1 MKLVFP
7 KQITPRWLIFSIDL
21 ALCVFAFIAAYLIRF
36 EFAIPKNELD
46 LMLFFAPIYL
56 VVRAV
61 LFYVGKSYSGII
73 RFTSTQDA
81 IRLGFVLLQGSI
93 AFVVLNFI
101 RKGIN
106 GAYLVPLSI
115 VILEFLV
122 SAALL
127 VFFRLSIKFLYMEL
141 KNTGGSKTKVVVFG
155 AGEGGLLLKRTLD
168 RDRNSALNVV
178 AFFDDNQQKVGK
190 KLEGVEILSSKK
202 LDDFLASNPI
212 EELIISVPEIANA
225 RKRELVDLALK
236 YKVTLKH
243 LPHAN
248 NWINGELSAKQL
260 REVKFEDLLGRDVI
274 QMSSKEVE
282 SIIQNKVVLV
292 TGAAGSIGSELVRQ
306 CLLLNPAKVIACDV
320 AETPMFLLGNE
331 LSKFIDE
338 GKLEMVIGDVRN
350 ELRMRRMFEAFQP
363 KIVFHAAAYKHVP
376 LMEDNPAEAVATN
389 VFGSM
394 KVLEIAAEFGAERF
408 VMVSTDKAVNP
419 TNVMGASKRIAE
431 MIVQSN
437 DTSLIC
443 VTTRFGNVLGSN
455 GSVIPVFRKQIEEGG
470 PVTVTHR
477 DITRFFM
484 TIPEAVQLVL
494 EAGAMG
500 KGNDIFA
507 FDMGQQVRISD
518 LAEQMIR
525 LSGLEPGQDI
535 EIQYTGLRPGEKLYE
550 EVLATEENTVPTH
563 NEKILSAKVRNV
575 EASELNEKLSR
586 LEEQMNLQNNQE
598 MVRVMKEI
606 VPEFKSNN
614 SEFSLL
620 DN

>member
-7 KQITPRWLIFSIDL
+7 KHITPRWLIFLIDIGLCAL
-21 ALCVFAFIAAYLIRF
+21 AFFSAFLIRF
-36 EFAIPKNELD
+36 EFTISKNAFA
-46 LMLFFAPIYL
+46 LMFFFAPFYFL
-56 VVRAV
+56 LRAV
-61 LFYVGKSYSGII
+61 FFYLGKSYAGII

-81 IRLGFVLLQGSI
+81 IRLGFVLLQGSV
-93 AFVVLNFI
+93 AFVILNLV
-101 RKGIN
+101 RKVILGD
-106 GAYLVPLSI
+106 YLVPISVVIIDFLLS
-115 VILEFLV
+115 FG
-122 SAALL
+122 LL
-127 VFFRLSIKFLYMEL
+127 VVFRLSIKFIYLEL
-141 KNTGGSKTKVVVFG
+141 KNPRWKRMKVVVFG

-168 RDRNSALNVV
+168 RDRQSALEVV

-190 KLEGVEILSSKK
+190 KLEGVEILSSNN
-202 LDDFLASNPI
+202 LDEYLAANQI
-212 EELIISVPEIANA
+212 QELIISIPEIANA
-225 RKRELVDLALK
+225 RKRQLVDLALK
-236 YKVTLKH
+236 SKVTLKH

-274 QMSSKEVE
+274 QVSSAEVKG
-282 SIIQNKVVLV
+282 IIENKVVLI

-306 CLLLNPAKVIACDV
+306 CLLLKPSKVIACDV
-320 AETPMFLLGNE
+320 AETPMFLMGNE
-331 LSKFIDE
+331 LSKYIDE

-350 ELRMRRMFEAFQP
+350 ELRMRRMFEAFLP

-376 LMEDNPAEAVATN
+376 LMENNPAEAIATN

-394 KVLEIAAEFGAERF
+394 NVLDIAAEFGAERF

-431 MIVQSN
+431 MIVQSK

-494 EAGAMG
+494 EAGSMG
-500 KGNDIFA
+500 QGNDIFA

-525 LSGLEPGQDI
+525 LSGLEPGKDI
-535 EIQYTGLRPGEKLYE
+535 EIQFTGLRPGEKLYE

-563 NEKILSAKVRNV
+563 NDKILSAKVRNV
-575 EASELNEKLSR
+575 EPIDLKEKLSR
-586 LEEQMNLQNNQE
+586 LQQQMNLQDNNE
-598 MVRVMKEI
+598 MVRVMKDI
-606 VPEFKSNN
+606 VPEFISNN

>member
-21 ALCVFAFIAAYLIRF
+21 ALCAFAFLGAYLIRF
-36 EFAIPKNELD
+36 EFAIPKNELE
-46 LMLFFAPIYL
+46 LMVLFAPIYF

-61 LFYVGKSYSGII
+61 SFFVGKSYSGII

-81 IRLGFVLLQGSI
+81 IRLGFVLLLGSLS
-93 AFVVLNFI
+93 FVLLNFL
-101 RKGIN
+101 RRGIN

-115 VILEFLV
+115 VILEFLL
-122 SAALL
+122 SGALL

-141 KNTGGSKTKVVVFG
+141 KSSKGSRTKVVVFG

-168 RDRNSALNVV
+168 RDRNSALEVV

-190 KLEGVEILSSKK
+190 KLEGVDILSAKK
-202 LDDFLASNPI
+202 LDDFLASNLI
-212 EELIISVPEIANA
+212 EELIISVPEIAIA
-225 RKRELVDLALK
+225 RKRQLVDLALK
-236 YKVTLKH
+236 YKVALKH

-274 QMSSKEVE
+274 QMSSNEVKD
-282 SIIQNKVVLV
+282 IIQNKVVLV

-376 LMEDNPAEAVATN
+376 LMENNPAEAIATN

-431 MIVQSN
+431 MIVQSK

-494 EAGAMG
+494 EASAMG

-550 EVLATEENTVPTH
+550 EVLATEENTVPTR
-563 NEKILSAKVRNV
+563 NEKILSAKVRTV
-575 EASELNEKLSR
+575 EASELKEKLSR

>member
-7 KQITPRWLIFSIDL
+7 KQITPRWLIFTIDL
-21 ALCVFAFIAAYLIRF
+21 ALCAFAFIAAYLIRF

-46 LMLFFAPIYL
+46 LLLLFAPFYF

-81 IRLGFVLLQGSI
+81 IRLGFVLLQGSL
-93 AFVVLNFI
+93 AFILINFI

-106 GAYLVPLSI
+106 GAYLVPISI

-141 KNTGGSKTKVVVFG
+141 KNPRGSKTKVVVFG

-168 RDRNSALNVV
+168 RDRNSALEVL

-190 KLEGVEILSSKK
+190 KLEGVDILSSKK
-202 LDDFLASNPI
+202 LDEFLASNPI
-212 EELIISVPEIANA
+212 EELIISIPEIANV
-225 RKRELVDLALK
+225 RKRQLVDLALK

-274 QMSSKEVE
+274 QMSSNEVKD
-282 SIIQNKVVLV
+282 IIENKVVLV

-331 LSKFIDE
+331 LSKYIDD

-431 MIVQSN
+431 MIVQSK

-535 EIQYTGLRPGEKLYE
+535 EIHYTGLRPGEKLYE

-563 NEKILSAKVRNV
+563 HEKILSAKVREV
-575 EASELNEKLSR
+575 ESSELSEKLSR
-586 LEEQMNLQNNQE
+586 LEEQMNLQNNKE

>member
-21 ALCVFAFIAAYLIRF
+21 ALCAFAFFLAYLIRF
-36 EFAIPKNELD
+36 EFSIPKVEFE
-46 LMLFFAPIYL
+46 LMLTFAPIYFG
-56 VVRAV
+56 VRA
-61 LFYVGKSYSGII
+61 LSFFIGKSYSGII

-81 IRLGFVLLQGSI
+81 IRLGFVLLAGS
-93 AFVVLNFI
+93 AVFFLLNLI
-101 RKGIN
+101 RKESVGV
-106 GAYLVPLSI
+106 YLVPISI
-115 VILEFLV
+115 IILEFLV
-122 SAALL
+122 NAALL
-127 VFFRLSIKFLYMEL
+127 VFFRLFIKFLYMEL
-141 KNTGGSKTKVVVFG
+141 KNPKGSKTKVVVFG

-168 RDRNSALNVV
+168 RDRQSPLEVV

-202 LDDFLASNPI
+202 LDDFLASNSI
-212 EELIISVPEIANA
+212 EELIIAIPEIAIA
-225 RKRELVDLALK
+225 RKRQLVDLALK
-236 YKVTLKH
+236 YKVSLKH

-274 QMSSKEVE
+274 QMSSSEVQE
-282 SIIQNKVVLV
+282 IIENKVVLV

-389 VFGSM
+389 VFGSAN
-394 KVLEIAAEFGAERF
+394 VLEIASEFGAERF

-431 MIVQSN
+431 MIVQSKE
-437 DTSLIC
+437 TSLIC

-525 LSGLEPGQDI
+525 LSGLEPGRDI

-575 EASELNEKLSR
+575 EASELKEKLSR

>member
-21 ALCVFAFIAAYLIRF
+21 ALCAFAFIAAYLIRF

-46 LMLFFAPIYL
+46 LLLLFAPFYF

-81 IRLGFVLLQGSI
+81 IRLGFVLLQGSL
-93 AFVVLNFI
+93 AFILINFI

-106 GAYLVPLSI
+106 GAYLVPISI

-127 VFFRLSIKFLYMEL
+127 VFFRLSIKFLYIEL
-141 KNTGGSKTKVVVFG
+141 KTPRGSRTKVVVFG

-168 RDRNSALNVV
+168 RDRNSALEVV

-212 EELIISVPEIANA
+212 EELIISVPEIAIA
-225 RKRELVDLALK
+225 RKRQLVDLALK
-236 YKVTLKH
+236 YKVALKH

-274 QMSSKEVE
+274 QMSSNEVKD
-282 SIIQNKVVLV
+282 IIQNKVVLV

-331 LSKFIDE
+331 LSKYIDE

-394 KVLEIAAEFGAERF
+394 KVLEIAAEFGSERF

-431 MIVQSN
+431 MIVQSKE
-437 DTSLIC
+437 TSLIC

-525 LSGLEPGQDI
+525 LSGLEPGEDI
-535 EIQYTGLRPGEKLYE
+535 EIHYTGLRPGEKLYE

-575 EASELNEKLSR
+575 EASELKEKLAR

>member
-141 KNTGGSKTKVVVFG
+141 KNIGASKTKVVVFG

-202 LDDFLASNPI
+202 LDDFLASNQI
-212 EELIISVPEIANA
+212 EELIISIPEIANA

-376 LMEDNPAEAVATN
+376 LMEDNPAEALATN

>member
-7 KQITPRWLIFSIDL
+7 NQITPRWLIFLIDL
-21 ALCVFAFIAAYLIRF
+21 ALCALAFVGAYLIRF
-36 EFAIPKNELD
+36 EFAIPKIELD
-46 LMLFFAPIYL
+46 LMLLFAPIYFA
-56 VVRAV
+56 VRAL
-61 LFYVGKSYSGII
+61 LFFVGKSYSGII

-81 IRLGFVLLQGSI
+81 IRLGFVLLQGSV
-93 AFVVLNFI
+93 AFLILNFI
-101 RKGIN
+101 RKGVD
-106 GAYLVPLSI
+106 GTYFVPLSI

-122 SAALL
+122 SAAML

-141 KNTGGSKTKVVVFG
+141 KNPRGSKMKVVVFG

-168 RDRNSALNVV
+168 RDRNSLLDVV

-190 KLEGVEILSSKK
+190 KLEGVQILSGKK
-202 LDDFLASNPI
+202 LGVFLAENLI
-212 EELIISVPEIANA
+212 EELIISIPELAIS

-274 QMSSKEVE
+274 QMSSNEVKD
-282 SIIQNKVVLV
+282 IIQNKVVLV

-331 LSKFIDE
+331 LSKYIDE

-394 KVLEIAAEFGAERF
+394 KVLDIAAEFGAERF

-437 DTSLIC
+437 DKSLIC

-507 FDMGQQVRISD
+507 FDMGQQVRIAD

-535 EIQYTGLRPGEKLYE
+535 EIQYTGIRPGEKLYE

-575 EASELNEKLSR
+575 EASELKEKLSR

>member
-1 MKLVFP
+1 MKVVFP

-21 ALCVFAFIAAYLIRF
+21 ALCAFAFIAAYLIRF

-46 LMLFFAPIYL
+46 LMLLFAPIYF
-56 VVRAV
+56 VVRAA

-81 IRLGFVLLQGSI
+81 IRLGFVLLQGSL
-93 AFVVLNFI
+93 AFILINFI

-106 GAYLVPLSI
+106 GAYLVPISI

-141 KNTGGSKTKVVVFG
+141 KNPRGSKTKVVVFG

-168 RDRNSALNVV
+168 RDRNSALEVV

-190 KLEGVEILSSKK
+190 KLEGVGILSSKK

-212 EELIISVPEIANA
+212 EELIISIPEISIS

-274 QMSSKEVE
+274 QMSSNEVKG
-282 SIIQNKVVLV
+282 IIQNKVVLV

-306 CLLLNPAKVIACDV
+306 CLLLNPTKVIACDV

-331 LSKFIDE
+331 LSKYIDE

-431 MIVQSN
+431 MIVQSK

-525 LSGLEPGQDI
+525 LSGLEPGRDI

-575 EASELNEKLSR
+575 EASELKEKLSR

>member
-21 ALCVFAFIAAYLIRF
+21 ALCAFAFIAAYLIRF

-46 LMLFFAPIYL
+46 LLLLFAPFYF

-81 IRLGFVLLQGSI
+81 IRLGFVLLQGSL
-93 AFVVLNFI
+93 AFILINFI

-106 GAYLVPLSI
+106 GAYLVPISI

-122 SAALL
+122 SSALL
-127 VFFRLSIKFLYMEL
+127 VLFRLSIKFLYMEL
-141 KNTGGSKTKVVVFG
+141 KNPKGSRTKVVVFG

-168 RDRNSALNVV
+168 RDRNSPLEVV

-202 LDDFLASNPI
+202 LDDFLASNLI
-212 EELIISVPEIANA
+212 EELIISVPEISIS
-225 RKRELVDLALK
+225 RKRELVELALK

-274 QMSSKEVE
+274 QMSSNEVRE
-282 SIIQNKVVLV
+282 IIQGKVVLV

-306 CLLLNPAKVIACDV
+306 CLLFNPAKVIACDV

-331 LSKFIDE
+331 LSKYIDD
-338 GKLEMVIGDVRN
+338 GKLELVIGDVRN
-350 ELRMRRMFEAFQP
+350 ELRMRRMFEAFHPQ
-363 KIVFHAAAYKHVP
+363 IVFHAAAYKHVP
-376 LMEDNPAEAVATN
+376 LMEENPAEAVATN
-389 VFGSM
+389 VFGSL
-394 KVLEIAAEFGAERF
+394 KVLEMASEYSAERF

-437 DTSLIC
+437 DSNLVC

-507 FDMGQQVRISD
+507 FDMGHQVRISD

-586 LEEQMNLQNNQE
+586 LEEQMNLQNNKA

>member
-1 MKLVFP
+1 MKIVFP
-7 KQITPRWLIFSIDL
+7 NQITPRWLIFLIDL
-21 ALCVFAFIAAYLIRF
+21 SLCALAFVGAYLIRF
-36 EFAIPKNELD
+36 EFAIPKIELD
-46 LMLFFAPIYL
+46 LMLLFAPIYF

-61 LFYVGKSYSGII
+61 LFFVGKSYSGII

-81 IRLGFVLLQGSI
+81 IRLGFVLLQGSV
-93 AFVVLNFI
+93 AFLILNFI
-101 RKGIN
+101 RKGVD
-106 GAYLVPLSI
+106 GTYFVPLSI

-122 SAALL
+122 SAAML

-141 KNTGGSKTKVVVFG
+141 KNPGGSKMKVVVFG

-168 RDRNSALNVV
+168 RDRNSLLDVV

-190 KLEGVEILSSKK
+190 KLEGVEILSGKK
-202 LDDFLASNPI
+202 LDVFLAENLI
-212 EELIISVPEIANA
+212 EELIISIPDLAIA

-274 QMSSKEVE
+274 QMSSNEVKE
-282 SIIQNKVVLV
+282 IIENKVVLV

-306 CLLLNPAKVIACDV
+306 CLLLNPSKVIACDV

-394 KVLEIAAEFGAERF
+394 KVLDIAAELGAERF

-437 DTSLIC
+437 NSSLIC

-507 FDMGQQVRISD
+507 FDMGQQVRIAD

-575 EASELNEKLSR
+575 EASELKEKLSR
-586 LEEQMNLQNNQE
+586 LEEQMNLQKNQE

>member
-1 MKLVFP
+1 
-7 KQITPRWLIFSIDL
+7 
-21 ALCVFAFIAAYLIRF
+21 
-36 EFAIPKNELD
+36 
-46 LMLFFAPIYL
+46 
-56 VVRAV
+56 
-61 LFYVGKSYSGII
+61 
-73 RFTSTQDA
+73 
-81 IRLGFVLLQGSI
+81 
-93 AFVVLNFI
+93 
-101 RKGIN
+101 
-106 GAYLVPLSI
+106 
-115 VILEFLV
+115 
-122 SAALL
+122 
-127 VFFRLSIKFLYMEL
+127 
-141 KNTGGSKTKVVVFG
+141 
-155 AGEGGLLLKRTLD
+155 
-168 RDRNSALNVV
+168 
-178 AFFDDNQQKVGK
+178 
-190 KLEGVEILSSKK
+190 
-202 LDDFLASNPI
+202 
-212 EELIISVPEIANA
+212 
-225 RKRELVDLALK
+225 
-236 YKVTLKH
+236 
-243 LPHAN
+243 
-248 NWINGELSAKQL
+248 
-260 REVKFEDLLGRDVI
+260 
-274 QMSSKEVE
+274 
-282 SIIQNKVVLV
+282 
-292 TGAAGSIGSELVRQ
+292 
-306 CLLLNPAKVIACDV
+306 
-320 AETPMFLLGNE
+320 
-331 LSKFIDE
+331 
-338 GKLEMVIGDVRN
+338 MVIGDVRN

-376 LMEDNPAEAVATN
+376 LMEDNPAEAIATN
-389 VFGSM
+389 VFGSL
-394 KVLEIAAEFGAERF
+394 KVLDIATEFGTERF
-408 VMVSTDKAVNP
+408 VMISTDKAVNP

-431 MIVQSN
+431 MIVQSK
-437 DTSLIC
+437 DTELIC

-507 FDMGQQVRISD
+507 FDMGLQVRISD

-575 EASELNEKLSR
+575 EASELKEKLSR

-614 SEFSLL
+614 SDFSLL

>member
-141 KNTGGSKTKVVVFG
+141 KNTGASKTKVVVFG

-202 LDDFLASNPI
+202 LDDFLASNQI
-212 EELIISVPEIANA
+212 EELIISIPEIANA

-376 LMEDNPAEAVATN
+376 LMEDNPAEALATN

>member
-1 MKLVFP
+1 MKLSFP
-7 KQITPRWLIFSIDL
+7 KQITPRWLIFTIDL
-21 ALCVFAFIAAYLIRF
+21 TLCAFALLLAYLIRF
-36 EFAIPKNELD
+36 EFTIPKNELD
-46 LMLFFAPIYL
+46 LVLLFAPFYF

-81 IRLGFVLLQGSI
+81 IRLGFVLLQGSL
-93 AFVVLNFI
+93 AFILINFI

-106 GAYLVPLSI
+106 GAYLVPISI

-141 KNTGGSKTKVVVFG
+141 KNPKGSKTKVVVFG

-168 RDRNSALNVV
+168 RDRNSALEVV
-178 AFFDDNQQKVGK
+178 AFFDDNQKKFGK

-212 EELIISVPEIANA
+212 EELIISVPEIAIA
-225 RKRELVDLALK
+225 RKRQLVDLALK
-236 YKVTLKH
+236 YKVALKH

-274 QMSSKEVE
+274 QMSSNQVKD
-282 SIIQNKVVLV
+282 IIQNKVVLV

-331 LSKFIDE
+331 LSKYIDE

-431 MIVQSN
+431 MIVQSK

-525 LSGLEPGQDI
+525 LSGLEPGLDI

-563 NEKILSAKVRNV
+563 HEKILSAKVREV
-575 EASELNEKLSR
+575 ESSELSEKLSR
-586 LEEQMNLQNNQE
+586 LEEQMNLQNNKE

>member
-21 ALCVFAFIAAYLIRF
+21 ALCAFAFVAAYLIRF

-46 LMLFFAPIYL
+46 LMWLFAPFYF
-56 VVRAV
+56 VVRAAT
-61 LFYVGKSYSGII
+61 FYLGKSYSGII

-93 AFVVLNFI
+93 AFLLLNFA

-106 GAYLVPLSI
+106 GAYLVPISI

-141 KNTGGSKTKVVVFG
+141 KNPRGSKTKVVVFG

-168 RDRNSALNVV
+168 RDRNSALEVV

-202 LDDFLASNPI
+202 LDDFLATNPI
-212 EELIISVPEIANA
+212 EELIISIPEISIS

-274 QMSSKEVE
+274 QMSSNEVKE
-282 SIIQNKVVLV
+282 IIQNKVVLV

-331 LSKFIDE
+331 LSKYIDE

-394 KVLEIAAEFGAERF
+394 KVLEIASEFGAKRF

-431 MIVQSN
+431 MIVQSSSA
-437 DTSLIC
+437 SLIC

-535 EIQYTGLRPGEKLYE
+535 EILYTGLRPGEKLYE

-563 NEKILSAKVRNV
+563 HEKILSAKVRNV
-575 EASELNEKLSR
+575 ETSELKEKLAR
-586 LEEQMNLQNNQE
+586 LEEQMNLQNNKE

-614 SEFSLL
+614 SQFSLL

>member
-1 MKLVFP
+1 
-7 KQITPRWLIFSIDL
+7 
-21 ALCVFAFIAAYLIRF
+21 
-36 EFAIPKNELD
+36 
-46 LMLFFAPIYL
+46 
-56 VVRAV
+56 
-61 LFYVGKSYSGII
+61 
-73 RFTSTQDA
+73 
-81 IRLGFVLLQGSI
+81 
-93 AFVVLNFI
+93 
-101 RKGIN
+101 
-106 GAYLVPLSI
+106 
-115 VILEFLV
+115 
-122 SAALL
+122 
-127 VFFRLSIKFLYMEL
+127 
-141 KNTGGSKTKVVVFG
+141 
-155 AGEGGLLLKRTLD
+155 
-168 RDRNSALNVV
+168 
-178 AFFDDNQQKVGK
+178 
-190 KLEGVEILSSKK
+190 
-202 LDDFLASNPI
+202 
-212 EELIISVPEIANA
+212 
-225 RKRELVDLALK
+225 
-236 YKVTLKH
+236 
-243 LPHAN
+243 
-248 NWINGELSAKQL
+248 
-260 REVKFEDLLGRDVI
+260 
-274 QMSSKEVE
+274 
-282 SIIQNKVVLV
+282 
-292 TGAAGSIGSELVRQ
+292 
-306 CLLLNPAKVIACDV
+306 
-320 AETPMFLLGNE
+320 
-331 LSKFIDE
+331 
-338 GKLEMVIGDVRN
+338 
-350 ELRMRRMFEAFQP
+350 
-363 KIVFHAAAYKHVP
+363 
-376 LMEDNPAEAVATN
+376 
-389 VFGSM
+389 M
-394 KVLEIAAEFGAERF
+394 KVLDIAAELGAERF

-437 DTSLIC
+437 NSSLIC

-575 EASELNEKLSR
+575 EASELKEKLSR
-586 LEEQMNLQNNQE
+586 LEEQMNLQKNQE

>member
-7 KQITPRWLIFSIDL
+7 NQITPRWLIFSIDL
-21 ALCVFAFIAAYLIRF
+21 LLCAFAFISAYLIRF

-46 LMLFFAPIYL
+46 LMLLFAPFYFG
-56 VVRAV
+56 VRAV
-61 LFYVGKSYSGII
+61 LFFVGKSYLGII

-93 AFVVLNFI
+93 AFILINFI

-106 GAYLVPLSI
+106 GAYLVPISI

-127 VFFRLSIKFLYMEL
+127 VFFRLAIKFLYMEL
-141 KNTGGSKTKVVVFG
+141 KTPKGSRTKVAVFG

-168 RDRNSALNVV
+168 RDRNSALEVV

-190 KLEGVEILSSKK
+190 KLEGVEILSSRK
-202 LDDFLASNPI
+202 LHDFLASNSI
-212 EELIISVPEIANA
+212 EELIISIPEIALS
-225 RKRELVDLALK
+225 RKRQLVDLALK
-236 YKVTLKH
+236 FKVALKH

-260 REVKFEDLLGRDVI
+260 REVKFEDLLGRDI
-274 QMSSKEVE
+274 IDMSSNEVKE
-282 SIIQNKVVLV
+282 IIQNKVILV

-306 CLLLNPAKVIACDV
+306 CLLLNPLKVVACDV

-331 LSKFIDE
+331 LAKYIDQ

-389 VFGSM
+389 VFGSL
-394 KVLEIAAEFGAERF
+394 KVLEIAAEFSAERL

-431 MIVQSN
+431 MIVQSK
-437 DTSLIC
+437 DTPLIC

-525 LSGLEPGQDI
+525 LSGLEPGKDI
-535 EIQYTGLRPGEKLYE
+535 EILYTGLRPGEKLYE

-563 NEKILSAKVRNV
+563 HEKILSAKVRVV
-575 EASELNEKLSR
+575 EALDLKEKLSR
-586 LEEQMNLQNNQE
+586 LEEQMNFQNNHE
-598 MVRVMKEI
+598 LVKVMKEI

>member
-1 MKLVFP
+1 VAVRTLP
-7 KQITPRWLIFSIDL
+7 GLSDL
-21 ALCVFAFIAAYLIRF
+21 ATGKVSLSDVR
-36 EFAIPKNELD
+36 ELD
-46 LMLFFAPIYL
+46 I
-56 VVRAV
+56 
-61 LFYVGKSYSGII
+61 
-73 RFTSTQDA
+73 D
-81 IRLGFVLLQGSI
+81 
-93 AFVVLNFI
+93 
-101 RKGIN
+101 
-106 GAYLVPLSI
+106 
-115 VILEFLV
+115 
-122 SAALL
+122 
-127 VFFRLSIKFLYMEL
+127 
-141 KNTGGSKTKVVVFG
+141 
-155 AGEGGLLLKRTLD
+155 
-168 RDRNSALNVV
+168 
-178 AFFDDNQQKVGK
+178 
-190 KLEGVEILSSKK
+190 
-202 LDDFLASNPI
+202 
-212 EELIISVPEIANA
+212 
-225 RKRELVDLALK
+225 
-236 YKVTLKH
+236 
-243 LPHAN
+243 
-248 NWINGELSAKQL
+248 
-260 REVKFEDLLGRDVI
+260 DLLGREPVKPNGLLLNRNTH
-274 QMSSKEVE
+274 SKT
-282 SIIQNKVVLV
+282 VLV
-292 TGAAGSIGSELVRQ
+292 TGAGGSIGGELCRQILKFKPSHLVCLDISEHAIYQLE
-306 CLLLNPAKVIACDV
+306 K
-320 AETPMFLLGNE
+320 E
-331 LSKFIDE
+331 LSSQ
-338 GKLEMVIGDVRN
+338 KLSTEIIYIVGDVKN
-350 ELRMRRMFEAFQP
+350 EARLNKIFSTYRP
-363 KIVFHAAAYKHVP
+363 KVVFHAAAYKHVP

-389 VFGSM
+389 VFGSAN
-394 KVLEIAAEFGAERF
+394 VLEIAAEFGAERF

-431 MIVQSN
+431 MVVQSKE
-437 DTSLIC
+437 TSLIC

-563 NEKILSAKVRNV
+563 HEKILSAKVREV
-575 EASELNEKLSR
+575 EASELNEKLTR
-586 LEEQMNLQNNQE
+586 LKEQMNLQNNKE

>member
-21 ALCVFAFIAAYLIRF
+21 ALCAFAFFFAYLLRF
-36 EFAIPKNELD
+36 EFSIPKDEFEL
-46 LMLFFAPIYL
+46 LITFAPIYFA
-56 VVRAV
+56 VRAGSFV
-61 LFYVGKSYSGII
+61 VGKTYSGII

-81 IRLGFVLLQGSI
+81 IRLVAVLLSCS
-93 AFVVLNFI
+93 FVFLFLNLI
-101 RKGIN
+101 RKEN
-106 GAYLVPLSI
+106 GDVYFVPLSI
-115 VILEFLV
+115 IILDFLV

-127 VFFRLSIKFLYMEL
+127 IFFRLSIKFLYMEL
-141 KNTGGSKTKVVVFG
+141 KNPKTDRTKVVVFG
-155 AGEGGLLLKRTLD
+155 AGEGGLLLIRTLA
-168 RDRNSALNVV
+168 RDRQSALEVK
-178 AFFDDNQQKVGK
+178 AFFDDNPQKFGK
-190 KLEGVEILSSKK
+190 KLEGIEIISSKK
-202 LDDFLASNPI
+202 LEDFLASNPI
-212 EELIISVPEIANA
+212 EELIISIPEIALV
-225 RKRELVDLALK
+225 RKRQLVDLALK

-274 QMSSKEVE
+274 QMSSNEVKE
-282 SIIQNKVVLV
+282 IIQNKVVLV
-292 TGAAGSIGSELVRQ
+292 TGAAGSIGGELVRQ

-331 LSKFIDE
+331 LSKHIDE

-376 LMEDNPAEAVATN
+376 LMENNPAEAIATN

-431 MIVQSN
+431 MIVQSK

-525 LSGLEPGQDI
+525 LSGFEPGQDI

-575 EASELNEKLSR
+575 EASELKEKLAR

>member
-1 MKLVFP
+1 
-7 KQITPRWLIFSIDL
+7 
-21 ALCVFAFIAAYLIRF
+21 
-36 EFAIPKNELD
+36 
-46 LMLFFAPIYL
+46 
-56 VVRAV
+56 
-61 LFYVGKSYSGII
+61 
-73 RFTSTQDA
+73 
-81 IRLGFVLLQGSI
+81 
-93 AFVVLNFI
+93 
-101 RKGIN
+101 
-106 GAYLVPLSI
+106 
-115 VILEFLV
+115 
-122 SAALL
+122 
-127 VFFRLSIKFLYMEL
+127 MEL
-141 KNTGGSKTKVVVFG
+141 KSLKGSKTRVVVFG

-168 RDRNSALNVV
+168 RDRQSSLDVV

-190 KLEGVEILSSKK
+190 KLEGVDILSSKK
-202 LDDFLASNPI
+202 LDEFLAANPI
-212 EELIISVPEIANA
+212 EELIISIPEIALV
-225 RKRELVDLALK
+225 RKRQLVDLALK

-274 QMSSKEVE
+274 QMSSNEVKE
-282 SIIQNKVVLV
+282 IIQNKVVLV

-376 LMEDNPAEAVATN
+376 LMENNPVEAVATN
-389 VFGSM
+389 IFGSAS
-394 KVLEIAAEFGAERF
+394 VLDIASEFGAERF

-431 MIVQSN
+431 MIVQSKV
-437 DTSLIC
+437 TSLIC

-507 FDMGQQVRISD
+507 FDMGQQVCISD

-525 LSGLEPGQDI
+525 LSGLEPGRDI

-563 NEKILSAKVRNV
+563 NAKILSAKVRNV
-575 EASELNEKLSR
+575 EASELKEKLSR

>member
-7 KQITPRWLIFSIDL
+7 KQITPRWLIFLIDL
-21 ALCVFAFIAAYLIRF
+21 ALCAFAFIAAYLIRF

-46 LMLFFAPIYL
+46 LMLLFIPIYFA
-56 VVRAV
+56 VRAV

-93 AFVVLNFI
+93 AFVCLNFI

-106 GAYLVPLSI
+106 GAYLVPISI
-115 VILEFLV
+115 IILEFLV

-141 KNTGGSKTKVVVFG
+141 KSLKGSKTRVVVFG

-168 RDRNSALNVV
+168 RDRQSSLDVV

-190 KLEGVEILSSKK
+190 KLEGVDILSSKK
-202 LDDFLASNPI
+202 LDEFLAANPI
-212 EELIISVPEIANA
+212 EELIISIPEIALV
-225 RKRELVDLALK
+225 RKRQLVDLALK

-274 QMSSKEVE
+274 QMSSNEVKE
-282 SIIQNKVVLV
+282 IIQNKVVLV

-376 LMEDNPAEAVATN
+376 LMENNPVEAVATN
-389 VFGSM
+389 VFGSAS
-394 KVLEIAAEFGAERF
+394 VLDIASEFGAERF
-408 VMVSTDKAVNP
+408 VMISTDKAVNP

-431 MIVQSN
+431 MIVQSKV
-437 DTSLIC
+437 TSLIC

-535 EIQYTGLRPGEKLYE
+535 EIKYTGLRPGEKLYE
-550 EVLATEENTVPTH
+550 EVLANEENTVPTH
-563 NEKILSAKVRNV
+563 NEKILSAKVRTV
-575 EASELNEKLSR
+575 EASELKEKLSR

-606 VPEFKSNN
+606 VPEFISNN

>member
-1 MKLVFP
+1 
-7 KQITPRWLIFSIDL
+7 
-21 ALCVFAFIAAYLIRF
+21 
-36 EFAIPKNELD
+36 
-46 LMLFFAPIYL
+46 
-56 VVRAV
+56 
-61 LFYVGKSYSGII
+61 
-73 RFTSTQDA
+73 
-81 IRLGFVLLQGSI
+81 
-93 AFVVLNFI
+93 
-101 RKGIN
+101 
-106 GAYLVPLSI
+106 
-115 VILEFLV
+115 LE
-122 SAALL
+122 
-127 VFFRLSIKFLYMEL
+127 
-141 KNTGGSKTKVVVFG
+141 
-155 AGEGGLLLKRTLD
+155 
-168 RDRNSALNVV
+168 VV

-190 KLEGVEILSSKK
+190 KLEGVDILSSKK

-212 EELIISVPEIANA
+212 EELIISVPEIAIS
-225 RKRELVDLALK
+225 RKRQLVDLALK
-236 YKVTLKH
+236 YKVSLKH

-274 QMSSKEVE
+274 QMSSNEVKE
-282 SIIQNKVVLV
+282 IIQNKVVLV

-306 CLLLNPAKVIACDV
+306 CLLLNPTKVIACDV

-376 LMEDNPAEAVATN
+376 LMENNPAEAIATN
-389 VFGSM
+389 VFGSEN
-394 KVLEIAAEFGAERF
+394 VLDLANEFGAERF
-408 VMVSTDKAVNP
+408 VMISTDKAVNP

-431 MIVQSN
+431 MIVQSKE
-437 DTSLIC
+437 TSLIC

-563 NEKILSAKVRNV
+563 NEKILSAKVRTV
-575 EASELNEKLSR
+575 EASELKEKLSR
-586 LEEQMNLQNNQE
+586 LGDQMNLQNNNE

>member
-21 ALCVFAFIAAYLIRF
+21 ALCAFAFISAYLIRF
-36 EFAIPKNELD
+36 EFSIPKNELD
-46 LMLFFAPIYL
+46 LLLLFAPFYF
-56 VVRAV
+56 VVRAA

-81 IRLGFVLLQGSI
+81 IRLGFVLLQGSL
-93 AFVVLNFI
+93 AFIVINFI

-106 GAYLVPLSI
+106 GAYLVPISI

-141 KNTGGSKTKVVVFG
+141 KNPRGSKTKVIVFG

-168 RDRNSALNVV
+168 RDRNSALDVV

-190 KLEGVEILSSKK
+190 KLEGVEIMSSKK

-212 EELIISVPEIANA
+212 EELIISVPEISIS
-225 RKRELVDLALK
+225 RKRQLVDLALK
-236 YKVTLKH
+236 HKVTLKH

-274 QMSSKEVE
+274 QMSSNEVKE
-282 SIIQNKVVLV
+282 IIENKVVLV

-306 CLLLNPAKVIACDV
+306 CLLLNPAKVVACDV

-331 LSKFIDE
+331 LSKYIEE

-394 KVLEIAAEFGAERF
+394 KVLEIATAFNAERF

-437 DTSLIC
+437 SSSLIC

-494 EAGAMG
+494 EAGSMG

-525 LSGLEPGQDI
+525 LSGLEPGKDI
-535 EIQYTGLRPGEKLYE
+535 EILYTGLRPGEKLYE

-563 NEKILSAKVRNV
+563 HEKILSAKVRNV
-575 EASELNEKLSR
+575 EAIELKEKLSR
-586 LEEQMNLQNNQE
+586 LEEQMNFQNNQE

>member
-1 MKLVFP
+1 MKLSFP
-7 KQITPRWLIFSIDL
+7 KQITPRWLIFTIDL
-21 ALCVFAFIAAYLIRF
+21 TLCAFALLLAYLIRF
-36 EFAIPKNELD
+36 EFTIPKNELD
-46 LMLFFAPIYL
+46 LVLLFAPFYF

-81 IRLGFVLLQGSI
+81 IRLGFVLLQGSL
-93 AFVVLNFI
+93 AFILINFI

-106 GAYLVPLSI
+106 GAYLVPISI

-141 KNTGGSKTKVVVFG
+141 KNPKGSKTKVVVFG

-168 RDRNSALNVV
+168 RDRNSALEVV
-178 AFFDDNQQKVGK
+178 AFFDDNQKKFGK

-212 EELIISVPEIANA
+212 EELIISVPEIAIA
-225 RKRELVDLALK
+225 RKRQLVDLALK
-236 YKVTLKH
+236 YKVALKH

-274 QMSSKEVE
+274 QMSSNQVKD
-282 SIIQNKVVLV
+282 IIQNKVVLV

-431 MIVQSN
+431 MIVQSK

-525 LSGLEPGQDI
+525 LSGLEPGLDI

-563 NEKILSAKVRNV
+563 HEKILSAKVREV
-575 EASELNEKLSR
+575 ESSELSEKLSR
-586 LEEQMNLQNNQE
+586 LEEQMNLQNNKE

>member
-141 KNTGGSKTKVVVFG
+141 KNTGASKTKVVVFG

-202 LDDFLASNPI
+202 LDDFLASNQI
-212 EELIISVPEIANA
+212 EELIISIPEIANA

-376 LMEDNPAEAVATN
+376 LMEDNPAEALATN

-437 DTSLIC
+437 VTSLIC